1 MQTLIITTMARMI
14 VTETMKMIRMMMV
27 NGTLL
32 YWCNKKLDMISC

>member
-1 MQTLIITTMARMI
+1 MWTLIITTMARMI
-14 VTETMKMIRMMMV
+14 VTETMKMIRMMV